1 MIFENKI
8 QGHRV
13 AIYNNGDLYVDGSYT
28 GLRRWQSSSTN
39 WSNSSGQEIK
49 DLRGKSLED
58 VLRYKGYIR

>member
-1 MIFENKI
+1 MIFEGKI
-8 QGHRV
+8 QEHRV

-28 GLRRWQSSSTN
+28 ELRRWQSSATN
-39 WSNSSGQEIK
+39 WSNSSGQELK